1 MAVSDLA
8 ERVRA
13 AVTAT
18 AVAFTAAVWAACPG
32 AAAAAD
38 DSILLVI
45 DRMKAS
51 GDLTMPAHYVP
62 RPVFNDFFATSLVEF
77 GNHRAIAA
85 SAARDIL
92 QTEARRSVADMRERL
107 PAFADWRYAF
117 FSSYRFTFSA
127 LVAAVSGGDANEAV
141 RATVRER
148 FQSQVVDPYAVSQ
161 RMEAAAIRTQE
172 KTVAWRGVFVASQYG
187 ALDELVSRRGVP
199 WDGRP
204 ANAVVTESVLLFPP
218 APGSGGGRTAGV
230 DPIGGTP
237 TIALPSEAA
246 VLATRQ
252 ATRRGVGVVAE
263 PLIVVPAAEAV
274 AGAAG
279 LAATSFVGAA
289 TFAVGI
295 AAEYL
300 IVRTWDA
307 VDRDAFLAETNKA
320 LDDVEAEL
328 LREAARQAEALT
340 DANFGTVPLMN
351 AALP

>member
-1 MAVSDLA
+1 MGMAVSDFA
-8 ERVRA
+8 ERVR
-13 AVTAT
+13 TATT
-18 AVAFTAAVWAACPG
+18 AVAFAAAVWAVCPG
-32 AAAAAD
+32 AAVAAD

-45 DRMKAS
+45 DRMTAS
-51 GDLTMPAHYVP
+51 GGSTMPAHYVP
-62 RPVFNDFFATSLVEF
+62 RPVFNDFVATSQVEF

-85 SAARDIL
+85 SVARDIL
-92 QTEARRSVADMRERL
+92 QTEARQSVADMRERL

-127 LVAAVSGGDANEAV
+127 LIAAVSGGDANEAV
-141 RATVRER
+141 RATVREQ
-148 FQSQVVDPYAVSQ
+148 FQSQVVVPYAVSQ
-161 RMEAAAIRTQE
+161 RMEAAAIRAQE
-172 KTVAWRGVFVASQYG
+172 KTVGWRGVFVASQHG
-187 ALDELVSRRGVP
+187 ALDELVSQRGAP

-204 ANAVVTESVLLFPP
+204 ANAVVTESMLLFPP
-218 APGSGGGRTAGV
+218 APGSGGGKTAGV

-252 ATRRGVGVVAE
+252 ATRRGAGMVTE
-263 PLIVVPAAEAV
+263 PLIVVPMAEAV
-274 AGAAG
+274 AGAVG

-289 TFAVGI
+289 AFAAGI

-307 VDRDAFLAETNKA
+307 VDRDAFLADTNKV
-320 LDDVEAEL
+320 LDDIEAEL

-340 DANFGTVPLMN
+340 DANFGTVPTMN